1 MDSLIS
7 LLGLL
12 VMLFLAWLLSSNRK
26 MLNFRLIL
34 SGLGLQFLFG
44 LIILRTAPG
53 EAFFEGARYLV
64 AKIMSFSDE
73 GARFLFGDGFQ
84 EHFVAFS
91 VLSTIIFISSLT
103 AVLFHLGIIQ
113 LVVKFMARVM
123 VWVMDVSGVE
133 SLAASANVFMGH
145 TESPLLIKPYLN
157 TMTRSELMAMMS
169 SGMATVSGGMMAAYA
184 GMGAD
189 AGHLLAASIM
199 SAPASLILAK
209 IMIPETD
216 VSPTKGEVR
225 IEVEK
230 QDANLLD
237 AACRGASEGLKLALN
252 VGAMLIAFI
261 ALVTMAN
268 WMMGAFPDVGGQPLT
283 LQRILGWVCAPL
295 AWVMGV
301 PWEEAPTIGSLLGEK
316 TILNEFYAYKDLTA
330 MKETLSTRSF
340 NIATYA
346 LCGFANFGSI
356 AIQIGGVG
364 VLAPK
369 RRTDLARLG
378 LLSMVAGTLAA
389 YMTACVAG
397 ILM

>member
-26 MLNFRLIL
+26 MLNLRLIL

-268 WMMGAFPDVGGQPLT
+268 WMMGAFPDIGGQPLT

>member
-26 MLNFRLIL
+26 MLNLRLIL

>member
-26 MLNFRLIL
+26 MLNLRLIL

-283 LQRILGWVCAPL
+283 LQRILGWVCAPR

>member
-1 MDSLIS
+1 MNSLIS

-12 VMLFLAWLLSSNRK
+12 VILIIALLLSSNRK
-26 MLNFRLIL
+26 KLNLRLIL

-44 LIILRTAPG
+44 VIILRTGPG
-53 EAFFEGARYLV
+53 QAFFEYARYLV

-73 GARFLFGDGFQ
+73 GAKFLFGEGFQ

-103 AVLFHLGIIQ
+103 AVLFHLGVIQ
-113 LVVKFMARVM
+113 VVVKIMARSM
-123 VWVMDVSGVE
+123 VWIMDVSGAE

-169 SGMATVSGGMMAAYA
+169 GGMATVSGGMMAAYA

-199 SAPASLILAK
+199 SAPASLVLAK
-209 IMIPETD
+209 IITPETE
-216 VSPTKGEVR
+216 VSPTKGHVK
-225 IEVEK
+225 IEVDK

-237 AACRGASEGLKLALN
+237 AACRGASDGLKLALN

-268 WMMGAFPDVGGQPLT
+268 WMMGALPHFGGEALT
-283 LQRILGWVCAPL
+283 LQRVLGWICAPL
-295 AWVMGV
+295 AWLMGV
-301 PWEEAPTIGSLLGEK
+301 PWEEAPAIGSLLGEK
-316 TILNEFYAYKDLTA
+316 TILNEFYAYKNLTA
-330 MKETLSTRSF
+330 MKETISPRSF

-356 AIQIGGVG
+356 AIQIGGIG

-369 RRTDLARLG
+369 RRADFARLG
-378 LLSMVAGTLAA
+378 LLSMVSGTLAA
-389 YMTACVAG
+389 YMTACIASL
-397 ILM
+397 LM